1 MMDLFALILSGVAG
15 GVVMLMHCTF
25 VNESRAARTREVL
38 NQNEWLEHELKAEK
52 EISLRD
58 RLARADAEYERDE
71 AIHRLHQYGLWEGE
85 IKQTKMMTPIIFAT
99 AASEEVWKWVE
110 HCAVA
115 LGVVATAIAIKKSQK
130 KERRK
135 IEPDPLR
142 VRKFEPKALDSDCRA
157 RHAAALERI
166 EAIDAGEHGG
176 A

>member
-1 MMDLFALILSGVAG
+1 LAVHADDAGAAEPVWDHESLAQAGKGAVQMMDLFALILSGVAG

-85 IKQTKMMTPIIFAT
+85 SNK
-99 AASEEVWKWVE
+99 
-110 HCAVA
+110 
-115 LGVVATAIAIKKSQK
+115 
-130 KERRK
+130 
-135 IEPDPLR
+135 
-142 VRKFEPKALDSDCRA
+142 PK
-157 RHAAALERI
+157 
-166 EAIDAGEHGG
+166 
-176 A
+176 